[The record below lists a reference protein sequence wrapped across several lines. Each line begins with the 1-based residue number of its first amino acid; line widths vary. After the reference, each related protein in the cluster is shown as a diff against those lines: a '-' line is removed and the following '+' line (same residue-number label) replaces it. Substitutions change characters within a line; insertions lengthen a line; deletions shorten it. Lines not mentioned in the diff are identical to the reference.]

1 MRAYKRF
8 IPYLAGITLVLTIV
22 GILKTPK
29 VSAAIRATFVE
40 IVIPTNTFN
49 ASMQPS
55 FGVYPSVGPDTGT
68 LGVTSL
74 LITNFSGTPQS
85 VLISAPLF
93 ANGGGCGGI
102 IIGREGPILQV
113 YVQPLQT
120 LSIAYPTPLT
130 FRGAGGHTCLAA
142 LSTTGGQVEVDVNGF
157 VN

>member
-8 IPYLAGITLVLTIV
+8 IPYLAGITLVVATV
-22 GILKTPK
+22 AVLKTPK

-40 IVIPTNTFN
+40 IVIPTTTFN
-49 ASMQPS
+49 ASMQPT

-74 LITNFSGTPQS
+74 VITNFSDTPQS

-93 ANGGGCGGI
+93 SNGSGCGGT
-102 IIGREGPILQV
+102 IIGREGPIVQV
-113 YVQPLQT
+113 YVQPKQT
-120 LSIAYPTPLT
+120 LSLAYPTPLT
-130 FRGAGGHTCLAA
+130 FRGAGGHTCVAA
-142 LSTTGGQVEVDVNGF
+142 LSTTGGQFEVDVNGF

>member
-1 MRAYKRF
+1 MRTYKQL
-8 IPYLAGITLVLTIV
+8 IPYLAGIALAVATVGVLR
-22 GILKTPK
+22 TPK

-40 IVIPTNTFN
+40 IVIPTTTFN
-49 ASMQPS
+49 ASMQAS

-74 LITNFSGTPQS
+74 LITNFSDTPQG
-85 VLISAPLF
+85 VIVSAPLF
-93 ANGGGCGGI
+93 ANGNGCGGT
-102 IIGREGPILQV
+102 IIGREGPFLQV

-130 FRGAGGHTCLAA
+130 FRGAGGHTCIAA
-142 LSTTGGQVEVDVNGF
+142 QSTTGGQIEVDVNGF